1 MLNMITLTDNAV
13 EHLKGKL
20 AATSGESG
28 ESGERGLRLL
38 VERGG
43 CAGMQYA
50 MKIDSRADG
59 DSEFGR
65 EGVRVFVDAESLVY
79 LSGVELDFNDDLT
92 DSGFKIVNPNAARS
106 CGCGTSFEPA
116 VAGQAPAYD
125 ESMDGAV
132 CGGSNDESA
141 ADE

>member
-1 MLNMITLTDNAV
+1 MITLTDNAV

-20 AATSGESG
+20 AATSRDSG
-28 ESGERGLRLL
+28 EAGLRLL

-65 EGVRVFVDAESLVY
+65 EGVRIFVDAESLVY
-79 LSGVELDFNDDLT
+79 LSGVELDYNDDLT

-116 VAGQAPAYD
+116 VAGQVPAYD

-132 CGGSNDESA
+132 CGSNGDSA
-141 ADE
+141 ADA